1 MNESNIRK
9 PAVAG
14 QFYAS
19 MSDRLRNDIDRI
31 IDKKANPKEVIACIT
46 PHAGYMYSGRVA
58 AVTISNVKIR
68 NKIIILG
75 PNHTG
80 YGKPFGIMAEGIW
93 EEPLGDVEIDAGLAQ
108 EMLKH
113 SKYLKEDA
121 ISHIYEHSLE
131 VQLPFF
137 QYFSTDFKIVPITV
151 SISDLEVYKKIG
163 KEIAGVI
170 KKLKLEDSVL
180 IVASTDMTH
189 YEPQDSAEKKDKQAI
204 QAILQLDEEQLMKN
218 IYKSR
223 ISMCGYGPTAIALV
237 AAKEL
242 GAKSAQLI
250 KYQTS
255 GDTSGDYTSVVG
267 YAGIII
273 Y

>member
-1 MNESNIRK
+1 MSESNVRK

-14 QFYAS
+14 QFYSSAS
-19 MSDRLRNDIDRI
+19 ERLRNDIAQLIDRHA
-31 IDKKANPKEVIACIT
+31 DPKEVIACIM
-46 PHAGYMYSGRVA
+46 PHAGYMYSGSVA
-58 AVTISNVKIR
+58 AVTISNVKIK

-80 YGKPFGIMAEGIW
+80 YGKPFGIMTEGIW
-93 EEPLGDVEIDAGLAQ
+93 EEPLGDVEIDANLAQ
-108 EMLKH
+108 EILRH
-113 SKYLKEDA
+113 SKYLEEDA

-151 SISDLEVYKKIG
+151 SIDDLEVYKKIG
-163 KEIAGVI
+163 KGIAQAI
-170 KKLKLEDSVL
+170 KKLKLEGSLL

-204 QAILQLDEEQLMKN
+204 QSILQLDEEQLVKN
-218 IYKSR
+218 VYKSR

-242 GAKSAQLI
+242 GAKNAQLI

-255 GDTSGDYTSVVG
+255 GDTSGDYSSVVG

-273 Y
+273 F